1 MHELGPD
8 GRVLY
13 ITAKSGARLPFRV
26 ISGHGGSSLQCPLC
40 PRKRTFCDPVPMSAS
55 LIGRLGSSTFRP
67 SAAAVSMSLT
77 GSCFSSESAL
87 GPLYGV
93 FLVKKFMQS
102 GTSFF
107 IRQFLCSI

>member
-1 MHELGPD
+1 VTKVRQIEEANKFELASSIKAL
-8 GRVLY
+8 V
-13 ITAKSGARLPFRV
+13 ARALADEM
-26 ISGHGGSSLQCPLC
+26 IEGG
-40 PRKRTFCDPVPMSAS
+40 MSAS

-77 GSCFSSESAL
+77 GSCFSSESAP

-93 FLVKKFMQS
+93 LLVKKFMQS